1 MQMIQGL
8 LKSFLRVNLMSFKLR
23 YLALLPLLVVAGC
36 QQPANMKAVAS
47 ESAQVQTIA
56 VNNAWIEISR
66 SALEFN
72 IKKVQN
78 LLGDKSSLCA
88 VLKGD
93 AYGHDL
99 SLVTPIMIENNIQC
113 IGVTNNQELKM
124 VRDLG
129 FKGRLMRVRNAT
141 EQEMQQATQYDVEEL
156 IGNLDMAQRL
166 NAIAQKQGKT
176 VRIHLALN
184 SGGMSRNGLEVA
196 NAAGLNEA
204 KLISQLP
211 QLKIVGIMSHYPE
224 EDALQIKKDL
234 ARFNQQSQK
243 VLEMTGLDRKDV
255 TLHVANT
262 FATITVPES
271 WLDMVRV
278 GGIFY
283 GDTIATDEYK
293 RVMTFKSN
301 IASVNHYPKG
311 NTVGYDRTHTLKRDS
326 VLANIPVGYADGYR
340 RVFSNAGYALIGGQ
354 RVPVLGKTSMN
365 TVMVDVT
372 DLKQVKPGDEVVFF
386 GKQGN
391 AEVTA
396 EQIED
401 ISGALFTEMSILW
414 GATNQRILV
423 D

>member
-1 MQMIQGL
+1 MAFR
-8 LKSFLRVNLMSFKLR
+8 LK
-23 YLALLPLLVVAGC
+23 YLALLPLFVAATAC
-36 QQPANMKAVAS
+36 QQPTNTNNTSIATPA
-47 ESAQVQTIA
+47 AQVQPVV
-56 VNNAWIEISR
+56 VNNSWIEISE
-66 SALEFN
+66 SALDFN
-72 IKKVQN
+72 IKKVQA
-78 LLGDKSSLCA
+78 LLGDKSSMCA

-99 SLVTPIMIENNIQC
+99 SLVTPVMIANNVQC
-113 IGVTNNQELKM
+113 IGVTNNQELKT

-129 FKGRLMRVRNAT
+129 FKGRLMRVRSAT
-141 EQEMQQATQYDVEEL
+141 EKEMAQATQYQTEEL
-156 IGNLDMAQRL
+156 IGNLEMAQRL
-166 NAIAQKQGKT
+166 NAIAKQQNK
-176 VRIHLALN
+176 VIPIHLALN
-184 SGGMSRNGLEVA
+184 SAGMSRNGLEVSTP
-196 NAAGLNEA
+196 AGLNEA
-204 KLISQLP
+204 KMISQLP

-224 EDALQIKKDL
+224 EDEAQIRKDL
-234 ARFNQQSQK
+234 AKFNKESQQ
-243 VLEMTGLDRKDV
+243 VLKETGLKREDV

-262 FATITVPES
+262 YATITVPES

-283 GDTIATDEYK
+283 GDTVATNDYK
-293 RVMTFKSN
+293 RVMTLKSN

-311 NTVGYDRTHTLKRDS
+311 NTVGYDRTFTLKRDS

-340 RVFSNAGYALIGGQ
+340 RVFSNTGHALINGQ
-354 RVPVLGKTSMN
+354 KVPVLGKTSMN

-372 DLKQVKPGDEVVFF
+372 DLKQVRPGDEVVFF

-396 EQIED
+396 EEVED

-414 GATNQRILV
+414 GATNKRVLV

>member
-1 MQMIQGL
+1 
-8 LKSFLRVNLMSFKLR
+8 MSFKLR

-47 ESAQVQTIA
+47 ESAQVQPIA

-262 FATITVPES
+262 FATITIPES

>member
-1 MQMIQGL
+1 MQMIQEL

-47 ESAQVQTIA
+47 ESAQVQPIA

>member
-1 MQMIQGL
+1 
-8 LKSFLRVNLMSFKLR
+8 MSFKLR
-23 YLALLPLLVVAGC
+23 YLALLPLFVVAAC
-36 QQPANMKAVAS
+36 QQPVNTKNNITT
-47 ESAQVQTIA
+47 ESAQVQPVA

-78 LLGDKSSLCA
+78 LLSDKSSLCA

-99 SLVTPIMIENNIQC
+99 SLVTPIMIENNVQC
-113 IGVTNNQELKM
+113 IGVTNNQEFQT
-124 VRDLG
+124 VRNLG

-141 EQEMQQATQYDVEEL
+141 EQEMAQATQYDVEEL

-166 NAIAQKQGKT
+166 NAIAAKQGKKIP
-176 VRIHLALN
+176 IHLALN
-184 SGGMSRNGLEVA
+184 SGGMSRNGLEVS

-204 KLISQLP
+204 KLISQLS

-224 EDALQIKKDL
+224 EDEAQIRKDL
-234 ARFNQQSQK
+234 VRFNKQSQQ
-243 VLEMTGLDRKDV
+243 VLDITGLNRKDV

-293 RVMTFKSN
+293 RVLTFKSN
-301 IASVNHYPKG
+301 IAAVNHYPKG
-311 NTVGYDRTHTLKRDS
+311 NTVGYDRTYRLKRDS

-340 RVFSNAGYALIGGQ
+340 RVFSNAGFALINGQ
-354 RVPVLGKTSMN
+354 RVPVVGKTSMN

-372 DLKQVKPGDEVVFF
+372 DLKQVQPGDEVVFF

-391 AEVTA
+391 AEITA

-414 GATNQRILV
+414 GATNPRVLV
-423 D
+423 E

>member
-1 MQMIQGL
+1 
-8 LKSFLRVNLMSFKLR
+8 MSFKLR

-47 ESAQVQTIA
+47 ESAQVQPIA

-99 SLVTPIMIENNIQC
+99 FLVTPIMIENNIQC

-311 NTVGYDRTHTLKRDS
+311 NTVGYDRTHMLKRDS

-423 D
+423 DW

>member
-1 MQMIQGL
+1 
-8 LKSFLRVNLMSFKLR
+8 MSFKLR
-23 YLALLPLLVVAGC
+23 YLALLPLFVVAAC
-36 QQPANMKAVAS
+36 QQPINNKNNITT
-47 ESAQVQTIA
+47 ESAQVQPIA

-78 LLGDKSSLCA
+78 LLDDKSSLCA

-99 SLVTPIMIENNIQC
+99 SLVTPIMIENNVQC
-113 IGVTNNQELKM
+113 IGVTNNQELQT
-124 VRDLG
+124 VRNLG

-141 EQEMQQATQYDVEEL
+141 EQEMAQATQYDVEEL

-166 NAIAQKQGKT
+166 NAIAAKQGKT
-176 VRIHLALN
+176 IPIHLALN
-184 SGGMSRNGLEVA
+184 SGGMSRNGLEVG
-196 NAAGLNEA
+196 NAVGLNEA

-224 EDALQIKKDL
+224 EDEAQIRKDL
-234 ARFNQQSQK
+234 ARFNKQSQQ
-243 VLEMTGLDRKDV
+243 VLDITGLNRKDV

-262 FATITVPES
+262 FATITVPKS

-293 RVMTFKSN
+293 RVLTFKSN
-301 IASVNHYPKG
+301 IAAVNHYPKG
-311 NTVGYDRTHTLKRDS
+311 NTVGYDRTYTLKRDS

-340 RVFSNAGYALIGGQ
+340 RVFSNAGFALINGQ

-372 DLKQVKPGDEVVFF
+372 DLKQVQPGDEVVFF

-391 AEVTA
+391 AEITA

-414 GATNQRILV
+414 GATNPRVLV
-423 D
+423 E

>member
-1 MQMIQGL
+1 MITAKENL
-8 LKSFLRVNLMSFKLR
+8 VAFRLK
-23 YLALLPLLVVAGC
+23 YLALLPLFVAATAC
-36 QQPANMKAVAS
+36 QQPTNTNNISIATPA
-47 ESAQVQTIA
+47 AQVQPVV
-56 VNNAWIEISR
+56 VNNSWIEISE
-66 SALEFN
+66 SALDFN
-72 IKKVQN
+72 IKKVQS
-78 LLGDKSSLCA
+78 LLGDKSSMCA

-99 SLVTPIMIENNIQC
+99 SLVTPVMIANNVQC
-113 IGVTNNQELKM
+113 IGVTNNQELKT

-129 FKGRLMRVRNAT
+129 FKGRLMRVRSAT
-141 EQEMQQATQYDVEEL
+141 EKEMAQATQYQTEEL
-156 IGNLDMAQRL
+156 IGNLEMAQRL
-166 NAIAQKQGKT
+166 NAIAKQQNK
-176 VRIHLALN
+176 VIPIHLALN
-184 SGGMSRNGLEVA
+184 SAGMSRNGLEVSTP
-196 NAAGLNEA
+196 AGLNEA

-224 EDALQIKKDL
+224 EDEAQIRKDL
-234 ARFNQQSQK
+234 AKFNKESQQ
-243 VLEMTGLDRKDV
+243 VLIATGLKREDV

-262 FATITVPES
+262 YATITVPES

-283 GDTIATDEYK
+283 GDTVATNDYK
-293 RVMTFKSN
+293 RVMTLKSN

-311 NTVGYDRTHTLKRDS
+311 NTVGYDRTFTLKRDS

-340 RVFSNAGYALIGGQ
+340 RVFSNTGHALINGQ
-354 RVPVLGKTSMN
+354 KVPVLGKTSMN

-372 DLKQVKPGDEVVFF
+372 DLKQVRPGDEVVFF

-396 EQIED
+396 EEVED

-414 GATNQRILV
+414 GATNKRILV

>member
-47 ESAQVQTIA
+47 ESAQVQPIA

>member
-1 MQMIQGL
+1 MTTAKENL
-8 LKSFLRVNLMSFKLR
+8 VAFRLK
-23 YLALLPLLVVAGC
+23 YLALLPLFVAATAC
-36 QQPANMKAVAS
+36 QQPTNTNNTSIATPA
-47 ESAQVQTIA
+47 AQVQPVV
-56 VNNAWIEISR
+56 VNNSWIEISE
-66 SALEFN
+66 SALDFN
-72 IKKVQN
+72 IKKVQA
-78 LLGDKSSLCA
+78 LLGDKSSMCA

-99 SLVTPIMIENNIQC
+99 SLVTPVMIANNVQC
-113 IGVTNNQELKM
+113 IGVTNNQELKT

-129 FKGRLMRVRNAT
+129 FKGRLMRVRSAT
-141 EQEMQQATQYDVEEL
+141 EKEMAQATQYQTEEL
-156 IGNLDMAQRL
+156 IGNLEMAQRL
-166 NAIAQKQGKT
+166 NAIAKQQNK
-176 VRIHLALN
+176 VIPIHLALN
-184 SGGMSRNGLEVA
+184 SAGMSRNGLEVSTP
-196 NAAGLNEA
+196 AGLNEA
-204 KLISQLP
+204 KMISQLP

-224 EDALQIKKDL
+224 EDEAQIRKDL
-234 ARFNQQSQK
+234 AKFNKESQQ
-243 VLEMTGLDRKDV
+243 VLKETGLKREDV

-262 FATITVPES
+262 YATITVPES

-283 GDTIATDEYK
+283 GDTVATNDYK
-293 RVMTFKSN
+293 RVMTLKSN

-311 NTVGYDRTHTLKRDS
+311 NTVGYDRTFTLKRDS

-340 RVFSNAGYALIGGQ
+340 RVFSNTGHALINGQ
-354 RVPVLGKTSMN
+354 KVPVLGKTSMN

-372 DLKQVKPGDEVVFF
+372 DLKQVRPGDEVVFF

-396 EQIED
+396 EEVED

-414 GATNQRILV
+414 GATNKRVLV